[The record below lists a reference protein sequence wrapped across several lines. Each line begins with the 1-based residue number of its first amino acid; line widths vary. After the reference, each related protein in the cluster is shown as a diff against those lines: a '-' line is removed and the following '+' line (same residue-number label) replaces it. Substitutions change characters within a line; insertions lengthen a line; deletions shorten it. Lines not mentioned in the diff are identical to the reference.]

1 MRQAERQTGM
11 VASPRV
17 VGGPSQ
23 RAGCLIQPCFSSVI
37 RLASPKPERWYPC
50 LGGVLCGFSQVAHLT
65 TAQCL
70 AQRQMLLKYHL
81 SLEHMPWTQGGPLPS
96 SHSPSQGKL
105 LDFCPSR
112 DQTFAIA
119 KLFFKKNCFWQIGLS
134 EYNTT
139 RAFFPLL
146 FFPPPY
152 LLLAPNTESLN

>member
-1 MRQAERQTGM
+1 
-11 VASPRV
+11 
-17 VGGPSQ
+17 
-23 RAGCLIQPCFSSVI
+23 
-37 RLASPKPERWYPC
+37 
-50 LGGVLCGFSQVAHLT
+50 
-65 TAQCL
+65 
-70 AQRQMLLKYHL
+70 MLLKYHL

-152 LLLAPNTESLN
+152 LLLAPNTESLNWLKQLISLKKPYSWLPWREVVFFQTKIFSKCSCFLMLALMLLWDLARFSAFRSFHWVICKMGIVIWALSTA